1 MATISEGPMAGS
13 RGEACCTARITIV
26 HTVTDRLLVGFGSLL
41 ATLFASPSRHLN
53 PTSFDMSHPFVKSVL
68 LSLLGWLAPGGLV
81 SGQAIE
87 PLVRVVDLDID
98 ESAAVTLHDGVVA
111 NVRLLALDEDRDR
124 VRQAVRSARVRL
136 DVNGAIVELESGM
149 YNLPVTVGGV
159 QVDCSITSGYN
170 SNGTPEFW
178 GLKKQA
184 RLRLWPAGSA
194 LTRPG
199 TFRYPVDQRW
209 FASATW
215 FDNEPIDGG
224 ARILPKIY
232 YHSGLDIGGAE
243 GMVNVSAATDA
254 LVVSV
259 GLDVHPDH
267 REGTPVKPR
276 YDVVYLLDGRG
287 WYYRYSHLQ
296 RIDESLAV
304 GRVIPIGHPIGVLGK
319 EGASGGWSH
328 LHFEIVA
335 RQPSGEWGTQA
346 GDALIREAYLRE
358 HRPRLIACSRPR
370 HFLVAGESA
379 ELDGSRSWSATGEEL
394 RYEWRFTDGG
404 SAVGEKVRRSYPR
417 PGRYSEI
424 LKVTDAAGNI
434 DYDFA
439 IVQVLNP
446 ETPDLYSPSLHAAYA
461 PTLGLTA
468 GQEVTFKVRGFNV
481 QGGEERWDF
490 GDGSPAVT
498 TRSDGNVVALNP
510 DGYAIT
516 THRYATPGDYLV
528 RIERTGANGL
538 TATEHLH
545 VIVE

>member
-1 MATISEGPMAGS
+1 MPSINMLCVRATS
-13 RGEACCTARITIV
+13 
-26 HTVTDRLLVGFGSLL
+26 
-41 ATLFASPSRHLN
+41 
-53 PTSFDMSHPFVKSVL
+53 KVL
-68 LSLLGWLAPGGLV
+68 LLIGCWFLIGELPA
-81 SGQAIE
+81 QEIE
-87 PLVRVVDLDID
+87 PLVRVVDLDVD
-98 ESAAVTLHDGVVA
+98 ERATVTLADGSVV
-111 NVRLLALDEDRDR
+111 NVRLLSLVEDRDP
-124 VRQAVRSARVRL
+124 VRQAVRSARVR
-136 DVNGAIVELESGM
+136 VEVDGEERLLESGM
-149 YNLPVTVGGV
+149 YNLPVTIGRA
-159 QVDCSITSGYN
+159 QIDCSVTSGYN

-194 LTRPG
+194 LVRPG

-224 ARILPKIY
+224 ATILPKIY

-243 GMVNVSAATDA
+243 GLVRVSAATEA

-259 GLDVHPDH
+259 GLEVHLDH

-296 RIDESLAV
+296 RIDESLSV
-304 GRVIPIGHPIGVLGK
+304 GRVIPIGHPVGVLGK

-346 GDALIREAYLRE
+346 GYALIREAYLRE
-358 HRPRLIACSRPR
+358 HQPRLIACARPR
-370 HFLVAGESA
+370 HFIVAGESV
-379 ELDGSRSWSATGEEL
+379 ELDGTRSWSATGDEL
-394 RYEWRFTDGG
+394 RYEWRFTDGETATG
-404 SAVGEKVRRSYPR
+404 AKVHRRYPT

-424 LKVTDAAGNI
+424 LQVTDPSGNV

-446 ETPDLYSPSLHAAYA
+446 ETPELYSPSLHAAYA
-461 PTLGLTA
+461 PTLALTA

-481 QGGEERWDF
+481 TGGEERWDF
-490 GDGSPAVT
+490 GDGSPSVT
-498 TRSDGNVVALNP
+498 TRSDGNVVPLNP
-510 DGYAIT
+510 DGYAVT
-516 THRYATPGDYLV
+516 THRYAKAGHYLV
-528 RIERTGANGL
+528 RIERTGDNGL
-538 TATEHLH
+538 TAIEHLH
-545 VIVE
+545 VVVE